1 MIQRGITKQK
11 GKMLCIN
18 VRTVNKILHTI
29 ISHQM
34 VLLVWIVSLKKI
46 TTYSETQIARCKMF
60 SKQSPQTTKDVNSIL
75 TIIEKSN
82 EANAKTT
89 DLAFKV
95 AHELLELMKILKA
108 KGVISQ
114 EEGSQ
119 IIKAGKDA

>member
-1 MIQRGITKQK
+1 
-11 GKMLCIN
+11 
-18 VRTVNKILHTI
+18 
-29 ISHQM
+29 
-34 VLLVWIVSLKKI
+34 
-46 TTYSETQIARCKMF
+46 MF

-75 TIIEKSN
+75 TIIERNN
-82 EANAKTT
+82 ELNAKTT

-95 AHELLELMKILKA
+95 AHELLELMSILKA

>member
-1 MIQRGITKQK
+1 M
-11 GKMLCIN
+11 
-18 VRTVNKILHTI
+18 
-29 ISHQM
+29 
-34 VLLVWIVSLKKI
+34 
-46 TTYSETQIARCKMF
+46 
-60 SKQSPQTTKDVNSIL
+60 KDVHSIF

-82 EANAKTT
+82 AANAKTT
-89 DLAFKV
+89 DLAFKL

>member
-1 MIQRGITKQK
+1 M
-11 GKMLCIN
+11 
-18 VRTVNKILHTI
+18 
-29 ISHQM
+29 
-34 VLLVWIVSLKKI
+34 
-46 TTYSETQIARCKMF
+46 QIAWWKMF
-60 SKQSPQTTKDVNSIL
+60 SKQSTQSMKDVHSIL

>member
-1 MIQRGITKQK
+1 
-11 GKMLCIN
+11 
-18 VRTVNKILHTI
+18 
-29 ISHQM
+29 
-34 VLLVWIVSLKKI
+34 
-46 TTYSETQIARCKMF
+46 MF

-75 TIIEKSN
+75 TIIERNN
-82 EANAKTT
+82 ELNAKTT